1 MPHAPS
7 KPHCTKLKLFK
18 AIQIPVREQY
28 KVFLLLFFYIKR
40 IYFAFF
46 NLKNKKPAAITF
58 VFLICT
64 HATILFIVPA
74 LFKRVFLSNF

>member
-46 NLKNKKPAAITF
+46 NLKKQKTCSHY
-58 VFLICT
+58 ICVLDLYACY
-64 HATILFIVPA
+64 HSFSLCLHFIKES
-74 LFKRVFLSNF
+74 F